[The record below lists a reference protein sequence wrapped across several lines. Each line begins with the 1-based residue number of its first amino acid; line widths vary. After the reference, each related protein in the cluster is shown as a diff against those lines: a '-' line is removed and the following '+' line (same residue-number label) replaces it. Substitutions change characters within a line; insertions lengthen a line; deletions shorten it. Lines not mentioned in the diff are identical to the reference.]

1 MNKDIDSKWAMQ
13 PLEFPTKKII
23 IERIITGTATFW
35 TMRKKLTTKKRFK
48 LKNKAIFFLDS
59 FQVWGEPNTVYVD
72 AHRASFKV
80 VMYS

>member
-1 MNKDIDSKWAMQ
+1 MSYTTIGISHQKNNNWKDNNRNCNILNNEKKTNNKKNDSNWK
-13 PLEFPTKKII
+13 T
-23 IERIITGTATFW
+23 
-35 TMRKKLTTKKRFK
+35 KRF
-48 LKNKAIFFLDS
+48 FFLDS